1 MRFSEKLSVF
11 HICGK
16 TLFNSGECHVEKNK
30 NHENKVLIFT
40 KL

>member
-16 TLFNSGECHVEKNK
+16 TVMNTGERHVEKIK
-30 NHENKVLIFT
+30 IHEKKVLIFT